1 MQVLL
6 PDGKEN
12 GHVPRNVRLSLMAI
26 DLLEPYVCF
35 SQATMN
41 SSPPVFDANR
51 THHTNVPSVSSFL
64 HLKWYVGG
72 AHQVDK
78 TFLTLSRAPVTTS
91 IIGKAW
97 SQLLDILPTDT
108 ALDELLAQRV
118 SNHSH
123 ASVGSSKHR
132 NAARLISPVMT
143 GPSRWYDARSSS
155 QSGKG
160 AIESNQLDPLH
171 PKHEFV
177 LTLNLSRVFSHRKR
191 KLSDPLSGLGSL
203 DSSASSSSAASFI
216 WPGSS
221 RDEEPLPSEEK
232 SSGHSDSRE
241 SLKVKGTGA
250 AASTMASAVSGVHDR
265 LRSRR
270 LRQYNDVD
278 KQSIIVSER
287 ELSISLSSSS
297 ATPSVRG
304 KYWVVAWAVVDQDFG
319 HVGQGFPSESGPMS
333 YYSNIRTHSDTKCVP
348 TGPEQRTCRGR
359 RYWPSELIE
368 LDVSDDGTVTHMS
381 PVLHCAAWTRPIEG
395 NGQGHHTTAHG
406 EDLVTNTDITEHAPQ
421 PAIPSLQPDIE
432 SSYLFERSYMMTMIA
447 FAIVGLLLWHGA
459 SCWRRHRIYASVMGN
474 KYLQLP
480 TGFRSSPPSPGT
492 LSNSSSASS
501 FSSAASSAPSS
512 PKPPSSAISP
522 VLSTATLQAP
532 YA

>member
-1 MQVLL
+1 ML

-12 GHVPRNVRLSLMAI
+12 GHIPRNVRLSLMAI

-35 SQATMN
+35 SLATMN
-41 SSPPVFDANR
+41 SSPPVYDANR
-51 THHTNVPSVSSFL
+51 THHINVPSVSSFL

-78 TFLTLSRAPVTTS
+78 TFLTLSRTPVTTS
-91 IIGKAW
+91 IVGKPW
-97 SQLLDILPTDT
+97 SQLLDILPTDV

-123 ASVGSSKHR
+123 VSMGSSKHR

-143 GPSRWYDARSSS
+143 GPSRWYDAHSSS
-155 QSGKG
+155 ESGKD
-160 AIESNQLDPLH
+160 AIESNHLDPLH

-191 KLSDPLSGLGSL
+191 KLSDPLSGLGNL

-221 RDEEPLPSEEK
+221 RDEEPLLPEEK
-232 SSGHSDSRE
+232 SGGHSDSRE
-241 SLKVKGTGA
+241 TAKGKGKGVS
-250 AASTMASAVSGVHDR
+250 ASTMASAVSGVHDR
-265 LRSRR
+265 LRTRR
-270 LRQYNDVD
+270 LGQYNIVD
-278 KQSIIVSER
+278 KQPNSER
-287 ELSISLSSSS
+287 VLSTSLSSSS
-297 ATPSVRG
+297 PTPSVRG

-319 HVGQGFPSESGPMS
+319 HAGQGFPSESGPMS
-333 YYSNIRTHSDTKCVP
+333 YYSNIRTHSETKCVP
-348 TGPEQRTCRGR
+348 TGSEQRTCRGR
-359 RYWPSELIE
+359 RYWPSEVVE
-368 LDVSDDGTVTHMS
+368 LDVADDGTVTHIN
-381 PVLHCAAWTRPIEG
+381 PVLHCAAWSRASDG
-395 NGQGHHTTAHG
+395 NGQGYHAATHS
-406 EDLVTNTDITEHAPQ
+406 EDLTGTTEHSPQ

-432 SSYLFERSYMMTMIA
+432 SSYMFERSYMLSMIA
-447 FAIVGLLLWHGA
+447 LATVGLLLWHAA

-501 FSSAASSAPSS
+501 FSSAATSAPSS
-512 PKPPSSAISP
+512 PKPSSAISP